1 MRRGAEEEGQEGDG
15 GEGGGRGAS
24 AGGGTLT
31 EAVCERQRLQR
42 VSSSHVGVSLW
53 G

>member
-15 GEGGGRGAS
+15 GEGRTEERR

-31 EAVCERQRLQR
+31 EVVCERQRLQR
-42 VSSSHVGVSLW
+42 VSLSHVGVLLW